1 MARGRATKGPSSSGL
16 DFPSVLHQQKAILEL
31 QKTTPFVFKRLARGY
46 TKKIQ
51 NVMSLPMTPNAAP
64 DVEHKRLL
72 LELRLAQ
79 LGIREKAITS
89 FLEFCRYVWPEII
102 IGEHHRRIAKV
113 FDRVIDGKCKRL
125 IIAMPPRHGKSQMG
139 SYLFPAY
146 LMGRIPASK
155 LIVGSHTAELAQRF
169 GRMIRNLV
177 EDDKYKELFPDIGL
191 SVDSKAAGRWNTKGG
206 GEAYFIG
213 KGGAMTGRG
222 GDIVILDDILDEQ
235 DALSDTAMENTWEWY
250 TSGPRQRLQPNGTII
265 IINTRWKTDDLTGRL
280 LRQQG
285 QLKSDQWEILEFPA
299 ILPSG
304 RALWPEYWDIEEL
317 EKVKVSIGLKK
328 WNAQWQQ
335 QPTND
340 EGAILKRD
348 WWRKWKFD
356 EPPECEYTIQSYDT
370 AYSKKETAD
379 YSVIST
385 WGVFTFDADSGP
397 NLILLN
403 VKRGR
408 WDFPEL
414 KRIARAEYLY
424 WNPDNV
430 LIEAKATGTPL
441 QQELRKIGIPVTM
454 YSPGGRRS
462 GQDKVSRA
470 NAVAPLL
477 ESGMIWYPEGLD
489 WALEMVEE
497 CAAFPNGSNDDQVD
511 SAIMAW
517 ARFRQGN
524 FIVLDSDEKDEEH
537 PESAAL
543 EYY

>member
-1 MARGRATKGPSSSGL
+1 
-16 DFPSVLHQQKAILEL
+16 
-31 QKTTPFVFKRLARGY
+31 
-46 TKKIQ
+46 
-51 NVMSLPMTPNAAP
+51 MSPD
-64 DVEHKRLL
+64 DVEAERLR
-72 LELRLAQ
+72 LELRLQ
-79 LGIREKAITS
+79 LLETQERATS
-89 FLEFCRYVWPEII
+89 KFIDFCRYVWPEMIV
-102 IGEHHRRIAKV
+102 GEHHRRIADAL
-113 FDRVIDGKCKRL
+113 DRVIAGKCKRL
-125 IIAMPPRHGKSQMG
+125 MIAMPPRHGKSQMG

-146 LMGRIPASK
+146 VMGKRPQSK

-177 EDDKYKELFPDIGL
+177 EDEKYGELFPDVGL
-191 SVDSKAAGRWNTKGG
+191 AADSKAAGRWNTKGG
-206 GEAYFIG
+206 GEAFFIG

-250 TSGPRQRLQPNGTII
+250 TSGPRQRLQPNGSII
-265 IINTRWKTDDLTGRL
+265 VINTRWKTDDLSGRL
-280 LRQQG
+280 LKQQG

-304 RALWPEYWDIEEL
+304 NPLWPEYWELDEL
-317 EKVKVSIGLKK
+317 EKVKMSIGLKK

-348 WWRKWKFD
+348 WWQKWKHD
-356 EPPECEYTIQSYDT
+356 EPPACEYLIQTYDT

-385 WGVFTFDADSGP
+385 WGVFVPSADSGP

-414 KRIARAEYLY
+414 KRIARSEYLY
-424 WNPDNV
+424 WKPDNV

-441 QQELRKIGIPVTM
+441 QQEFRKMGIPVTM
-454 YSPGGRRS
+454 YSPGGRRT
-462 GQDKVSRA
+462 GQDKISRA

-489 WALEMVEE
+489 WAEELVEE
-497 CAAFPNGSNDDQVD
+497 CAAFPNGSHDDQVD
-511 SAIMAW
+511 ASVMAW

-524 FIVLDSDEKDEEH
+524 FIALEDDEEDD
-537 PESAAL
+537 ESEETKTL